1 MSVRELRQA
10 TREFE
15 AAVRTARNPVRD
27 ATRSLA
33 SIKDAVDTI
42 EWALKADDMPAAFM
56 MYKMLQD
63 AMQDLQTPMLA
74 LKPPGMR

>member
-1 MSVRELRQA
+1 MSRYSYD
-10 TREFE
+10 
-15 AAVRTARNPVRD
+15 RTAGNPVRS
-27 ATRSLA
+27 AKKSLA

-56 MYKMLQD
+56 MYRMLQD
-63 AMQDLQTPMLA
+63 AMRDLQTPMMA